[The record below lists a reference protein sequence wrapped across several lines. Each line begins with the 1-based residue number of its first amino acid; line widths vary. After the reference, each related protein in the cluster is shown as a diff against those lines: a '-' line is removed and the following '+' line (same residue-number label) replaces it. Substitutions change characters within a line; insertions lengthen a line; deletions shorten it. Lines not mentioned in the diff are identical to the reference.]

1 MYVILYIMGDASRL
15 SAGSGCQ
22 LPYWDRTL
30 ESRSG
35 WGRSA
40 AEHQSVCCAISNRP
54 RIGSCELSS
63 NRGAAR
69 SAPQYLG
76 HQRFQPKTCRRLHC
90 SDNAAARGALLLL
103 LCPLGCKASAASH
116 LLLLLLKQVA
126 ALSTLIFFVCF
137 VYVATSL
144 HACFCSLISACE
156 LRLQCSTVPL
166 AFFGRHHRL
175 ALTYCTFLASEQQPF

>member
-1 MYVILYIMGDASRL
+1 MYIILYIMGDASRL

-40 AEHQSVCCAISNRP
+40 AEHQSVCCAIGNRP

-90 SDNAAARGALLLL
+90 SDAAARGALLLL

-144 HACFCSLISACE
+144 HACFCSLLRACRAFVLYRTISLLWPPPPARFD
-156 LRLQCSTVPL
+156 LLYIPSFGAA
-166 AFFGRHHRL
+166 AFL
-175 ALTYCTFLASEQQPF
+175 FL